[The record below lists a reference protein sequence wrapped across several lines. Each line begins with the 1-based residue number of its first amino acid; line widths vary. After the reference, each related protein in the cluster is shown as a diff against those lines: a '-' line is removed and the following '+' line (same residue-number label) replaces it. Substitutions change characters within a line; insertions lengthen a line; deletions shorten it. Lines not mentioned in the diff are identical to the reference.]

1 MFYGYTQDELAQL
14 LQVSQANVS
23 KLLSGRHQARRS
35 TIIRLAKVTGQTYS
49 DIAEYF
55 YNIYRY
61 EKGDTR

>member
-55 YNIYRY
+55 YQKETRD
-61 EKGDTR
+61 EKVDM

>member
-49 DIAEYF
+49 DIVEYF